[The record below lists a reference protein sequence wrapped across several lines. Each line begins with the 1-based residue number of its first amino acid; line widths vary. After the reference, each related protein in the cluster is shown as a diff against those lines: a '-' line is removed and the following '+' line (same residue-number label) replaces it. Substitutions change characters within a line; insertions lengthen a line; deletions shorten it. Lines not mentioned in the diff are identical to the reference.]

1 MLILSS
7 ECALSDL
14 QDTFLKYP
22 GALLLGGSLMTQTKE
37 NEEGCVEICR
47 KMPVCRT
54 VVYDTLWHYC
64 FIHNKTVLDVP
75 DSQWITERVLNNAY
89 QPMCA

>member
-54 VVYDTLWHYC
+54 VVYDTFWHYC
-64 FIHNKTVLDVP
+64 STHNKTAMDVP
-75 DSQWITERVLNNAY
+75 DSLWITGGGINNAY